1 MHGRHQITFGGGV
14 RFEHDNVLPQQQQV
28 PGSDS
33 FGSNYTALYNP
44 ATGASYQAVNLTG
57 SQQAEMYMGLLE
69 TYNNNFVRSYYL
81 WRSKEYSLHAQ
92 DELKLTNRL

>member
-44 ATGASYQAVNLTG
+44 ASGLNSPQALSLTG
-57 SQQAEMYMGLLE
+57 SQKAEMYMGLLE
-69 TYNNNFVRSYYL
+69 TYNNNFVRSSNPSG
-81 WRSKEYSLHAQ
+81 WPRAAQ
-92 DELKLTNRL
+92 SGCGGRRR